1 MCQKKIFFKVGDKK
15 MPFVIPKGIDKVPK
29 TVRLDE
35 TDCEIIQKLADENN
49 TSFNEVVN
57 IMVKY
62 AIENME

>member
-1 MCQKKIFFKVGDKK
+1 MGFRV
-15 MPFVIPKGIDKVPK
+15 PKGVDKVPK

-35 TDCEIIQKLADENN
+35 SDCEIIQKLADDNKKF
-49 TSFNEVVN
+49 FNEIVN